1 MNKREADLI
10 ATAVSIIRPDWLR
23 TSLVTMLGNLPAR
36 LRDRS
41 ARDVH
46 MALLWLAYDPQ
57 QETPRLLREN
67 GEWWRPA
74 TLAHTEPGILTHCEH
89 GKHGWCYDCE
99 QPVMLATPEQ
109 RDHHLRIARKAVRE
123 ARETQMRADGTETP
137 DPYPTTQTDNQ
148 AAQPT
153 K

>member
-74 TLAHTEPGILTHCEH
+74 TQAHAEPGILTHCEH

-99 QPVMLATPEQ
+99 RPEDLPTPEQ
-109 RDHHLRIARKAVRE
+109 VSEYVSAARKAIRQ
-123 ARETQMRADGTETP
+123 ARESAMRKDE
-137 DPYPTTQTDNQ
+137 Q
-148 AAQPT
+148 
-153 K
+153 